1 MKLGE
6 ALILRADYQKR
17 IEQLKNRLVN
27 SAKIQEGEEPPEKPQ
42 VLLDEIDNIMKELTR
57 LIQRINKTNCSVQ
70 FDNTRTL
77 ADVLVER
84 DQIWEKRLIL
94 STLSD
99 TASIRHD
106 RFSRSEVRF
115 LSTIDIAE
123 TQKQIDKLSKE
134 FRELD
139 TKIQGMSWTI
149 DII

>member
-1 MKLGE
+1 VKLGE

>member
-1 MKLGE
+1 MKLAE

-27 SAKIQEGEEPPEKPQ
+27 CAKVQEGEEPPEKPQ
-42 VLLDEIDNIMKELTR
+42 ILLDEIDNIMKELTR
-57 LIQRINKTNCSVQ
+57 LIQRINKTNCSVH
-70 FDNTRTL
+70 FDNIRTL

-139 TKIQGMSWTI
+139 TKIQGMNWTI